1 MEDNMKL
8 KVEIKKNELKQRE
21 MEQLLQHDFV
31 MKAAVAR
38 SKNKFLQRII
48 KKMESDHKNWTAHEK
63 MLRCELKELKSSQNK
78 SN

>member
-31 MKAAVAR
+31 MKAGVAR

-48 KKMESDHKNWTAHEK
+48 N
-63 MLRCELKELKSSQNK
+63 CIQQ
-78 SN
+78 